1 MSRNKRILRVLLG
14 VVWIAVFYFAFHSWF
29 ALVGLLPIAVGISGF
44 CPACYFL
51 NRCSIKK

>member
-1 MSRNKRILRVLLG
+1 MSRNKRILRVVLG